1 MQFDMFNVMV
11 LDHLS
16 IAMDIQDNQ
25 AVRDG
30 KDKRHEKILD
40 IVMPLH
46 EFYQREWHNFFKNS
60 SGR

>member
-1 MQFDMFNVMV
+1 
-11 LDHLS
+11 
-16 IAMDIQDNQ
+16 MDRQDNQ